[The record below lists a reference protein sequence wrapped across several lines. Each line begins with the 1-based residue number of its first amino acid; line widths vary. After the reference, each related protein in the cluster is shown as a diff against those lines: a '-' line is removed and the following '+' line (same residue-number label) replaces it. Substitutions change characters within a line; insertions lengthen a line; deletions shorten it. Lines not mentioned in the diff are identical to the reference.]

1 MGAAARR
8 ARRAQRR
15 SEGPALLADL
25 AAIRGGAPY
34 EPDRRCPCRWSCGY
48 GTGPTSDHQ
57 RRGRGEL
64 AGRAARR
71 RAATIDGAGHTA
83 ARRHPAEFAA
93 LRPAVTV
100 AQRSRAPDTCSH
112 VRSAPGEPVALGTAR
127 DRAALATGRG
137 QRRAR
142 RALALAADERREAVA
157 AVVAGYPRYV
167 DAWAQ
172 LGGLGRDDDRALR
185 LLPGRLPPRPRHA
198 CGQRL
203 AGLRLRALGPRDE
216 PWVPPRRRRPRQAA
230 GRIGE
235 TDEQERCALFLRQ
248 LDPDVAPRRLR
259 LITTATATLVVATV
273 AAIVSWR
280 YLFRSPTEPM
290 VDLHVYERAGDAV
303 RHGRERVRERR
314 HAPAVHV
321 PTVRRAAWRRS
332 VAPFTGWT
340 GQFLWTLA
348 TVAAAVGV
356 VYLSFRALV
365 DRCPA
370 AWRPLALGALVA
382 VALATHPFVEHVFYG
397 QVNVFLVLLCL
408 VDLLVVGGRRWQGA
422 LIGIATALKLTPG
435 VFGIHLWLT
444 GRRRAAL
451 VALASFVACT
461 ALAFVVVP
469 SSSIDFWTREIYE
482 GQRVA
487 GSVTYTS
494 NQSLL
499 GLVARL
505 VPDGFAAPVWLVA
518 AGVLAIVGFV
528 RARDAHA
535 AGDVL
540 GGIAITAL
548 LAVLLS
554 PIAWIHHFVWF
565 VPVLGALVADGRDRR
580 RVRGAR
586 QRSRRCCCF
595 VCRGG
600 AGRCS
605 TRGRCW
611 PRSASSSTTRTRCWP
626 SGSCWRTRSASA
638 SRPGPRCPRRPDRH
652 RSPHPQF
659 LRSCS
664 DRRLSAALSAH
675 RQPIR
680 YRICERLTTALT
692 VSVCVGN
699 AVR

>member
-1 MGAAARR
+1 MA
-8 ARRAQRR
+8 
-15 SEGPALLADL
+15 S
-25 AAIRGGAPY
+25 
-34 EPDRRCPCRWSCGY
+34 
-48 GTGPTSDHQ
+48 
-57 RRGRGEL
+57 
-64 AGRAARR
+64 
-71 RAATIDGAGHTA
+71 
-83 ARRHPAEFAA
+83 
-93 LRPAVTV
+93 
-100 AQRSRAPDTCSH
+100 
-112 VRSAPGEPVALGTAR
+112 
-127 DRAALATGRG
+127 
-137 QRRAR
+137 
-142 RALALAADERREAVA
+142 
-157 AVVAGYPRYV
+157 
-167 DAWAQ
+167 
-172 LGGLGRDDDRALR
+172 
-185 LLPGRLPPRPRHA
+185 
-198 CGQRL
+198 
-203 AGLRLRALGPRDE
+203 
-216 PWVPPRRRRPRQAA
+216 
-230 GRIGE
+230 
-235 TDEQERCALFLRQ
+235 
-248 LDPDVAPRRLR
+248 RRLR

-280 YLFRSPTEPM
+280 YLFRSPAEPM

-303 RHGRERVRERR
+303 RHGRDVYENVDTRLLFTYPPFAAMV
-314 HAPAVHV
+314 AAV
-321 PTVRRAAWRRS
+321 

-348 TVAAAVGV
+348 TVAASVGV
-356 VYLSFRALV
+356 VYLSFRVLV

-370 AWRPLALGALVA
+370 PWRPLALGALVA

-422 LIGIATALKLTPG
+422 LVGIATALKLTPG

-451 VALASFVACT
+451 VALASFAACT

-505 VPDGFAAPVWLVA
+505 VPDGSAAPVWLAA

-580 RVRGAR
+580 RV
-586 QRSRRCCCF
+586 
-595 VCRGG
+595 VG
-600 AGRCS
+600 AGAITALLLLRLPWWGWS
-605 TRGRCW
+605 LLDE
-611 PRSASSSTTRTRCWP
+611 
-626 SGSCWRTRSASA
+626 
-638 SRPGPRCPRRPDRH
+638 GPLLAPIGILFH
-652 RSPHPQF
+652 N
-659 LRSCS
+659 
-664 DRRLSAALSAH
+664 AYALLAVGLVLAY
-675 RQPIR
+675 PIR
-680 YRICERLTTALT
+680 VGAPARAEMAA
-692 VSVCVGN
+692 VS
-699 AVR
+699 